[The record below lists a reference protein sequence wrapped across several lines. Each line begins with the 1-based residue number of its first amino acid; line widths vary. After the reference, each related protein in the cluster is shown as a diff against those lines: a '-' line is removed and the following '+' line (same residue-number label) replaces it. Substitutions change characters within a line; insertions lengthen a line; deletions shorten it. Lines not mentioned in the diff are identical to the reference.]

1 MSDDI
6 LHFTKYDHFWEDR
19 DRVLGLLRCPLP
31 CTPSELAGML
41 DGDGC
46 FFMNSQKQVECALTQ
61 CYCPV
66 LERFQQCLGG
76 TLTKRD
82 TKHRSE
88 KQRFQYNLKFCGLD
102 IAAIVPIVKDHLAIK
117 GARAERILKVLDFYQ
132 KTDKASS
139 VRREELRNETTDEYA
154 FDRINKDY
162 IRGLFCAEGC
172 LCPSEISIAQKSC
185 LDLLRAMQAY
195 IGAQMERGP
204 NFGTVNDT
212 SWVLYKQYDIKAFL
226 DWLTNNNTWRLF
238 HEEKAGQVDAW
249 YAWYQTGDAKH
260 KAEMTKLKH
269 IDYDT
274 PDADIKAANKEA
286 REFAARLRSEAAGRT
301 KMPNAPAAPP
311 LTEEQREMARTLL
324 RTTDAS
330 LQDVATEVECTKEQ
344 VQHLKKT
351 EDIERPNPKTVPEQ
365 LDPNKQRQVHA
376 LLFSKDKELS
386 YAAIAK
392 IARCNKGQVATY
404 AQLSDAPPRKPG
416 RKAQSSGVEVVAEK
430 LPKPT
435 TTGEK
440 RKLAPRLT
448 ADQKAKLRRL
458 LEENPADRKE
468 RMTLAEIAKEV
479 GCTKG
484 QVAQNKLKWQK
495 ENEKEA
501 EASAAS

>member
-1 MSDDI
+1 MSDNI

-46 FFMNSQKQVECALTQ
+46 FCINSQKSVECALTQ
-61 CYCPV
+61 CYFP
-66 LERFQQCLGG
+66 LLQRLQQSLGG
-76 TLTKRD
+76 TLDKQDR
-82 TKHRSE
+82 KHRSE
-88 KQRFQYNLKFCGLD
+88 KQRFQYNLKFNGLE
-102 IAAIVPIVKDHLAIK
+102 ITAIVPIVKDHLVMK

-132 KTDKASS
+132 KTDKAST
-139 VRREELRNETTDEYA
+139 VRREELMRDKTDVYA

-172 LCPSEISIAQKSC
+172 LRPNIISISQKSC
-185 LDLLRAMQAY
+185 TDLLRAMQAY
-195 IGAQMERGP
+195 IGAQMGRGP
-204 NFGTVNDT
+204 DFGTVNDT
-212 SWVLYKQYDIKAFL
+212 AWVLCRKAYIKAFL

-269 IDYDT
+269 IDYNVA
-274 PDADIKAANKEA
+274 DADIKVANQEA
-286 REFAARLRSEAAGRT
+286 REFSARLRSEAAGRT
-301 KMPNAPAAPP
+301 KMPTAAAAPP

-324 RTTDAS
+324 RTTDTS

-365 LDPNKQRQVHA
+365 LDPDTQRHVRE

-392 IARCNKGQVATY
+392 IARCNKGQVSTH
-404 AQLSDAPPRKPG
+404 AQLVNAPPRKPG
-416 RKAQSSGVEVVAEK
+416 RKPRSSGVEVMTEK
-430 LPKPT
+430 PPKP

-440 RKLAPRLT
+440 RKMAPRLT

-468 RMTLAEIAKEV
+468 RMTLAEIAKDV

-484 QVAQNKLKWQK
+484 QVATNKLKWQK